1 MGKPQMR
8 DSIRT
13 FGEPSVNEH
22 ETKQLHLERYLKGF
36 SVDNIIS
43 VLLLYDTLFTFS
55 SLLFSVFRKA
65 DNVDAAYGDA
75 LLAAKYYLTGYPTQ
89 WDLFE

>member
-1 MGKPQMR
+1 M
-8 DSIRT
+8 
-13 FGEPSVNEH
+13 
-22 ETKQLHLERYLKGF
+22 
-36 SVDNIIS
+36 DNIIS